1 MTPGLPHWGPDS
13 PTQAASGPVGA
24 EGVAVGGG
32 GVECRNPDLGDYRSP
47 FPPELNPN
55 PAEKVQRVRE
65 ESQRDRKR
73 EAETL
78 RS

>member
-13 PTQAASGPVGA
+13 PTQAASGPGGA
-24 EGVAVGGG
+24 EGVAVAGG

-55 PAEKVQRVRE
+55 PAEKQGVRGE
-65 ESQRDRKR
+65 RKARETESQKQRP
-73 EAETL
+73 
-78 RS
+78 